1 MTERPLASDRRNPTR
16 LLDRVSITP
25 CLFVILFWV
34 TALPVAA
41 GEYSVSPMRL
51 DFDRE
56 TKSGIV
62 TLKNVGSARLGFQ
75 LKAMEWKQDGAGKDV
90 YVDTTDIIFFPRI
103 LTIEPS
109 EERIIR
115 VGVKVIPAAEERAFR
130 LFIETLPEATS
141 EPVTQGAHLNII
153 FRFALPIFVEPAVHQ
168 PKGQIASATFAKGEL
183 TLVLK
188 NLGNEHYRVDDGVV
202 IKGVSAQ
209 GEQVFTHTFPDRY
222 VLAGVTKRYV
232 TIIPAATCHE
242 MATLEVNAK
251 TEQFTLAQTLKVD
264 AAMCR

>member
-1 MTERPLASDRRNPTR
+1 MKPPRPLLA
-16 LLDRVSITP
+16 V
-25 CLFVILFWV
+25 LFWV
-34 TALPVAA
+34 AALPAAA

-51 DFDRE
+51 DFDRDAR
-56 TKSGIV
+56 SGVV
-62 TLKNVGSARLGFQ
+62 TLKNVGSDRLSFQ
-75 LKAMEWKQDGAGKDV
+75 LRAMEWKQDDVGKDV
-90 YVDTTDIIFFPRI
+90 YVDTSDIIFFPRI

-130 LFIETLPEATS
+130 LFIEKLPEVSS
-141 EPVTQGAHLNII
+141 EPIIPGAHLNII

-168 PKGQIASATFAKGEL
+168 PKGEIASATLAKGEV

-202 IKGVSAQ
+202 IKGVTGQ
-209 GEQVFTHTFPDRY
+209 GDQVFNHTFPDRY
-222 VLAGVTKRYV
+222 VLAGITKRYV
-232 TIIPAATCHE
+232 TTIPPATCDE
-242 MATLEVNAK
+242 LATPEVSAK
-251 TEQFTLAQTLKVD
+251 TEQFTLAQSLKVD

>member
-1 MTERPLASDRRNPTR
+1 LIPLRPL
-16 LLDRVSITP
+16 LV
-25 CLFVILFWV
+25 VLFWV
-34 TALPVAA
+34 AALPADA

-51 DFDRE
+51 DFDRDAR
-56 TKSGIV
+56 SGVV
-62 TLKNVGSARLGFQ
+62 TLKNVGSDRLSFQ
-75 LKAMEWKQDGAGKDV
+75 LRAMEWKQDDVGKDV
-90 YVDTTDIIFFPRI
+90 YVDTSDIIFFPRI

-130 LFIETLPEATS
+130 LFIEKLPEVSS
-141 EPVTQGAHLNII
+141 EPIIPGSHLNII

-168 PKGQIASATFAKGEL
+168 PKGEIASATLAKGEV

-202 IKGVSAQ
+202 IKGVTGQ
-209 GEQVFTHTFPDRY
+209 GDQVFNHTFPDRY
-222 VLAGVTKRYV
+222 VLAGITKRYV
-232 TIIPAATCHE
+232 TTIPPATCDE
-242 MATLEVNAK
+242 LATLEVSAK
-251 TEQFTLAQTLKVD
+251 TEQFTLAQSLKVD